1 MTMTVKAL
9 VERLKSYPQD
19 AKIVID
25 AHNFNVAH
33 DMTQLSWCEGN
44 KHKEQGV
51 YFE

>member
-9 VERLKSYPQD
+9 VERLKYYPQD
-19 AKIVID
+19 AKIIID

-33 DMTQLSWCEGN
+33 DMTQLCWYDKS
-44 KHKEQGV
+44 KHREEGV

>member
-1 MTMTVKAL
+1 MMTVAML

-19 AKIVID
+19 AKIIID

-33 DMTQLSWCEGN
+33 DMKQLYWCEGRGD
-44 KHKEQGV
+44 KEEGV